1 MKSRRAWRFL
11 IATILVAALGAL
23 AFGVGRRAGVPDILQ
38 PSFLATQALPELL
51 QRIRNF
57 HRVITREGRK
67 VLEVS
72 AREASYFKND
82 KAIEI
87 LGPKVI
93 FYEAGERAGE
103 VSADKGR
110 LYLEGT
116 DVQSVEV
123 SGNVLFEI
131 GRLRVRTE
139 NLTYDR
145 ETNHIVAKG
154 EARVEAAELSL
165 TGTGLVVNMLE
176 RSVVIGSGVKMTLHP
191 KAVGQAPGAN
201 AAPAASSLA
210 VAEPAAVAMP
220 GAIAWPAGVAS
231 PQPAS
236 TRAPAEGN
244 P

>member
-1 MKSRRAWRFL
+1 MSKRAWRYL
-11 IATILVAALGAL
+11 IAAVLVAALGAL
-23 AFGVGRRAGVPDILQ
+23 AIGVSRQSSLPEVLQ

-57 HRVITREGRK
+57 RREITREGRK

-87 LGPKVI
+87 LDPKVI

-110 LYLEGT
+110 LYIDGT

-123 SGNVLFEI
+123 SGRVLFEI

-145 ETNHIVAKG
+145 TTNLIVAKG
-154 EARVEAAELSL
+154 EAQVDAAELSL
-165 TGTGLVVNMLE
+165 TGTGLTVNMLE
-176 RSVVIGSGVKMTLHP
+176 RSVVIGSGVKMTLNP
-191 KAVGQAPGAN
+191 KAAA
-201 AAPAASSLA
+201 AIAPAATGSSA
-210 VAEPAAVAMP
+210 PAATASEPAAGAVAP
-220 GAIAWPAGVAS
+220 AIAEVKP
-231 PQPAS
+231 
-236 TRAPAEGN
+236 
-244 P
+244 

>member
-1 MKSRRAWRFL
+1 MSRRAWRYL
-11 IATILVAALGAL
+11 LAATLMLAL
-23 AFGVGRRAGVPDILQ
+23 AGLGLSLLRRSNVPGLLE

-87 LGPKVI
+87 LEPKVV
-93 FYEAGERAGE
+93 FYEGGERAGE

-110 LYLEGT
+110 LYLDGT
-116 DVQSVEV
+116 EVNSVEV

-131 GRLRVRTE
+131 GRLRLVTD

-145 ETNHIVAKG
+145 ASNLIHARG
-154 EARVEAAELSL
+154 QARVEAAELSL
-165 TGTGLVVNMLE
+165 TGTDMKVDMLD
-176 RSVVIGSGVKMTLHP
+176 RSVVISSQVSMTLRP
-191 KAVGQAPGAN
+191 KVKVVQ
-201 AAPAASSLA
+201 
-210 VAEPAAVAMP
+210 
-220 GAIAWPAGVAS
+220 
-231 PQPAS
+231 
-236 TRAPAEGN
+236 
-244 P
+244 

>member
-1 MKSRRAWRFL
+1 VSRRAWRYL
-11 IATILVAALGAL
+11 LAATLMLAL
-23 AFGVGRRAGVPDILQ
+23 AGLGLSLLRRSNVPGLLE

-87 LGPKVI
+87 LEPKVV
-93 FYEAGERAGE
+93 FYEGGERAGE

-110 LYLEGT
+110 LYLDGT
-116 DVQSVEV
+116 EVNSVEV

-131 GRLRVRTE
+131 GRLRLVTD

-145 ETNHIVAKG
+145 ASNLIHARG
-154 EARVEAAELSL
+154 QARVEAAELSL
-165 TGTGLVVNMLE
+165 TGTDMKVDMLD
-176 RSVVIGSGVKMTLHP
+176 RSVVISSQVSMTLRP
-191 KAVGQAPGAN
+191 KVKVVQ
-201 AAPAASSLA
+201 
-210 VAEPAAVAMP
+210 
-220 GAIAWPAGVAS
+220 
-231 PQPAS
+231 
-236 TRAPAEGN
+236 
-244 P
+244 

>member
-1 MKSRRAWRFL
+1 MSRRAWRYL
-11 IATILVAALGAL
+11 IAAVLVAALGVL
-23 AFGVGRRAGVPDILQ
+23 AFGVSRRSSIPEILQ

-87 LGPKVI
+87 VEPKVI
-93 FYEAGERAGE
+93 FYEGGERAGE

-110 LYLEGT
+110 LYLDGT

-123 SGNVLFEI
+123 SGGVLFEI

-139 NLTYDR
+139 KLTYDR
-145 ETNHIVAKG
+145 ASNNITAAG
-154 EARVEAAELSL
+154 EAEVEAAELSL
-165 TGTGLVVNMLE
+165 SGTGLVVNMLE

-191 KAVGQAPGAN
+191 KAGGATGQAAGGA
-201 AAPAASSLA
+201 AAPAGTAKNPPSP
-210 VAEPAAVAMP
+210 VAGGKP
-220 GAIAWPAGVAS
+220 
-231 PQPAS
+231 
-236 TRAPAEGN
+236 
-244 P
+244 

>member
-1 MKSRRAWRFL
+1 MSRRAWRYL
-11 IATILVAALGAL
+11 IAAVLVAALGAL
-23 AFGVGRRAGVPDILQ
+23 AFGVSRRSSIPELLQ
-38 PSFLATQALPELL
+38 PSFLATRALPELL

-87 LGPKVI
+87 LEPKVI
-93 FYEAGERAGE
+93 FYEGGERAGE

-110 LYLEGT
+110 LYLDGT

-123 SGNVLFEI
+123 SGRVFFEI

-139 NLTYDR
+139 NLTYDQASGNI
-145 ETNHIVAKG
+145 TAAG
-154 EARVEAAELSL
+154 EAKVEAAELSL

-191 KAVGQAPGAN
+191 KAPGA
-201 AAPAASSLA
+201 AAQASGTAPAASSGA
-210 VAEPAAVAMP
+210 SAAPPVPVA
-220 GAIAWPAGVAS
+220 G
-231 PQPAS
+231 S
-236 TRAPAEGN
+236 TP
-244 P
+244 

>member
-1 MKSRRAWRFL
+1 MSRRAWRYL
-11 IATILVAALGAL
+11 LATTLVLALGAL
-23 AFGVGRRAGVPDILQ
+23 AFGVSRRASIPEILQ

-87 LGPKVI
+87 LDPKVV

-110 LYLEGT
+110 LYLDGT
-116 DVQSVEV
+116 DVLSVEV

-131 GRLRVRTE
+131 GRLSVRTE

-145 ETNHIVAKG
+145 AANQIRAEG
-154 EARVEAAELSL
+154 EAHVEAAELSL
-165 TGTGLVVNMLE
+165 TGTGLTVNMLE

-191 KAVGQAPGAN
+191 KAPG
-201 AAPAASSLA
+201 PAAQ
-210 VAEPAAVAMP
+210 VTP
-220 GAIAWPAGVAS
+220 
-231 PQPAS
+231 
-236 TRAPAEGN
+236 
-244 P
+244 

>member
-1 MKSRRAWRFL
+1 MTRRGWRYL
-11 IATILVAALGAL
+11 IATVLALALGAL
-23 AFGVGRRAGVPDILQ
+23 AFGVSRRTSIPEILQ

-87 LGPKVI
+87 LEPKVI

-103 VSADKGR
+103 VSAEKGR
-110 LYLEGT
+110 LYLDGT
-116 DVQSVEV
+116 DVLSVEV

-131 GRLRVRTE
+131 GRLRVTTD

-145 ETNHIVAKG
+145 ETDHIVAKG
-154 EARVEAAELSL
+154 EAHVEAAELTL
-165 TGTGLVVNMLE
+165 TGTGLAVNMLE

-191 KAVGQAPGAN
+191 KAAGAAAQDA
-201 AAPAASSLA
+201 AAPEVSVAAPPAAAVPATSPAAGSPAAASA
-210 VAEPAAVAMP
+210 
-220 GAIAWPAGVAS
+220 
-231 PQPAS
+231 
-236 TRAPAEGN
+236 TEGK